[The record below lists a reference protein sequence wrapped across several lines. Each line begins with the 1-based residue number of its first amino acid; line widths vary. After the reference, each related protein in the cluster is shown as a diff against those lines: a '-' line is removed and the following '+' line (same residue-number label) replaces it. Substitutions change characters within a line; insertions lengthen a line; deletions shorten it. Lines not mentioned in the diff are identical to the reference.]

1 MKNVFLFLI
10 AFVVFS
16 CENKPQQAF
25 VPDSSGNINHLTVVM
40 NKKAWQGALGETVRN
55 QIATV
60 YEGLPLDEPRFS
72 LRYLEPAAFTG
83 FGRHGRN
90 ILWFRTSAENKFQL
104 VQNQFARP
112 QILAVVQGEDQ
123 EVMGEYIK
131 ENASLLIRSFQ
142 ENERKEKIRRIKKS
156 LTKDK
161 DLPNKF
167 GATLLYPT
175 AYKTVKDTANFLW
188 IEKPI
193 QKGSMNLIAYTLP
206 EEAFSKPTLQRLIAV
221 RDSIGEQHIPGR
233 LPKSHMITEKAYL
246 PYFYKT
252 KLAGFKAY
260 LTKGMWE
267 VKRDYMAGPFVNY
280 MVEDTLNKRW
290 LVVEGF
296 AFAPSVSKRDY
307 MFELNSILSS
317 LEINE

>member
-10 AFVVFS
+10 ASVVFS

-72 LRYLEPAAFTG
+72 LRYLEPEAFTG

-112 QILAVVQGEDQ
+112 QILAIVQGEDQ

-131 ENASLLIRSFQ
+131 ENASRLFVPFKKT
-142 ENERKEKIRRIKKS
+142 NEKRKLDALKNR
-156 LTKDK
+156 
-161 DLPNKF
+161 
-167 GATLLYPT
+167 
-175 AYKTVKDTANFLW
+175 
-188 IEKPI
+188 
-193 QKGSMNLIAYTLP
+193 
-206 EEAFSKPTLQRLIAV
+206 
-221 RDSIGEQHIPGR
+221 
-233 LPKSHMITEKAYL
+233 
-246 PYFYKT
+246 
-252 KLAGFKAY
+252 
-260 LTKGMWE
+260 
-267 VKRDYMAGPFVNY
+267 
-280 MVEDTLNKRW
+280 
-290 LVVEGF
+290 
-296 AFAPSVSKRDY
+296 
-307 MFELNSILSS
+307 
-317 LEINE
+317 

>member
-40 NKKAWQGALGETVRN
+40 SKKAWQGALGETVRN

-72 LRYLEPAAFTG
+72 LRYLEPEAFTG

-112 QILAVVQGEDQ
+112 QILAIVQGEDQ

-131 ENASLLIRSFQ
+131 ENTSLLIRSFQ

-206 EEAFSKPTLQRLIAV
+206 EEAFSKPTLQRLIAI

-252 KLAGFKAY
+252 KLAEFKAY

-280 MVEDTLNKRW
+280 MVKDTLNKRW

-317 LEINE
+317 LEIND

>member
-10 AFVVFS
+10 AIVLFS
-16 CENKPQQAF
+16 CENKPKQAF

-72 LRYLEPAAFTG
+72 LRYLEPEAFTG

-90 ILWFRTSAENKFQL
+90 ILWFITSAENKFQL

-112 QILAVVQGEDQ
+112 QILAIVQGEDQ

-206 EEAFSKPTLQRLIAV
+206 EEAFSKPTLQRLIAI

-317 LEINE
+317 LEIND

>member
-10 AFVVFS
+10 VFVVFS

-72 LRYLEPAAFTG
+72 LRYFEPEAFTG

-112 QILAVVQGEDQ
+112 QILAIVQGEDQ

-156 LTKDK
+156 LDQRQRSAQQIWRNTFISNSLQNCKRHSE
-161 DLPNKF
+161 LP
-167 GATLLYPT
+167 
-175 AYKTVKDTANFLW
+175 VD
-188 IEKPI
+188 
-193 QKGSMNLIAYTLP
+193 
-206 EEAFSKPTLQRLIAV
+206 
-221 RDSIGEQHIPGR
+221 
-233 LPKSHMITEKAYL
+233 
-246 PYFYKT
+246 
-252 KLAGFKAY
+252 
-260 LTKGMWE
+260 
-267 VKRDYMAGPFVNY
+267 
-280 MVEDTLNKRW
+280 
-290 LVVEGF
+290 
-296 AFAPSVSKRDY
+296 
-307 MFELNSILSS
+307 
-317 LEINE
+317 